1 MRDRII
7 WIVVALVLG
16 AFAFSLW
23 QDSAVASLA
32 AGAIAL
38 YAAFSAIR
46 GRCFGGV
53 CPSPVSANLNDEE
66 VSED

>member
-7 WIVVALVLG
+7 WMTLAVVLA

-23 QDSAVASLA
+23 QDSAVASLG
-32 AGAIAL
+32 AGVVAL

-53 CPSPVSANLNDEE
+53 CASPGTENLDDEE
-66 VSED
+66 DFDK